1 MEDDWRFEIL
11 SLLHDDKTTGHPGMS
26 RIKLTVGSR
35 FYWHHMRQDIKNWI
49 KCCQACSMN
58 RRGPR

>member
-35 FYWHHMRQDIKNWI
+35 FYLHHMRQDIKN
-49 KCCQACSMN
+49 
-58 RRGPR
+58 